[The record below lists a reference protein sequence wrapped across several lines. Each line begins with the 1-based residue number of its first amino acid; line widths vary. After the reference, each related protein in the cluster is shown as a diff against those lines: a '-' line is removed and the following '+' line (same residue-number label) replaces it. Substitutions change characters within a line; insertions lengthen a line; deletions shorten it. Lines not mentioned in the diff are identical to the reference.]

1 MKKFKN
7 LIRSFKDYIYEY
19 ENVHR
24 SFMLPKKEIKIPKQN
39 KSTSKLEKKIR
50 FKENLFKRLRL
61 NFLDEI
67 YAAGGHWEDIY
78 KELKLNSLIKELNE
92 KDNKFF
98 YEIIS
103 KPHESDIHYG
113 FSDITKSYISSHR
126 YLDFY
131 NHETIYDC
139 IFRIACSLG
148 IVRLPEVYH
157 KNNNKNFSSEEL
169 IDKIFENLGVKSD
182 FKNTYSMEKG
192 IKTKYGIISYAPIQQ
207 LYHAI
212 KVLEITKDIK
222 NPKVLEIGAGI
233 GCSAYHAWN
242 FGIKDYSIVDLPL
255 GCISIGFNLSNLIG
269 EDNLL
274 FGIEAENQ
282 IEIEKK
288 IKILTSNNLEIT
300 KNFDLIINC
309 DSITEMSK
317 QQADEYVNFASKKA
331 KFFLSIN
338 HEGNSFTVDQIFS
351 KSSFDKISRNLTW
364 YRQGYVEELFKNK
377 NF

>member
-1 MKKFKN
+1 M
-7 LIRSFKDYIYEY
+7 D
-19 ENVHR
+19 
-24 SFMLPKKEIKIPKQN
+24 
-39 KSTSKLEKKIR
+39 
-50 FKENLFKRLRL
+50 
-61 NFLDEI
+61 
-67 YAAGGHWEDIY
+67 
-78 KELKLNSLIKELNE
+78 
-92 KDNKFF
+92 
-98 YEIIS
+98 
-103 KPHESDIHYG
+103 
-113 FSDITKSYISSHR
+113 
-126 YLDFY
+126 
-131 NHETIYDC
+131 
-139 IFRIACSLG
+139 
-148 IVRLPEVYH
+148 
-157 KNNNKNFSSEEL
+157 
-169 IDKIFENLGVKSD
+169 
-182 FKNTYSMEKG
+182 KG
-192 IKTKYGIISYAPIQQ
+192 IKTKYGVISYAPIQQ

-212 KVLEITKDIK
+212 QVLEITKDIK

-233 GCSAYHAWN
+233 GSSAYHAWN
-242 FGIKDYSIVDLPL
+242 FGIKDYTIVDLPL